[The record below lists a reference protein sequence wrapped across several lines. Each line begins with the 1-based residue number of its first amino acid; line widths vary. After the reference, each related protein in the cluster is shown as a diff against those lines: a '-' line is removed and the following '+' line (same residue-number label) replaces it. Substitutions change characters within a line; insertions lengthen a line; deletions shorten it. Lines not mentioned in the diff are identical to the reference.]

1 MSPDTM
7 VSTNNGSTWSNSS
20 ASSDTI
26 SISEI
31 FNFVKRHDKDY
42 EADSKYPVFFNPKE
56 PSKIVNAD
64 GTPMIMYHGSPEQFT
79 AFDKSKAKAS
89 GTYGRGFYFT
99 NSDSHAK
106 QYGNLYAVY
115 LDVKNPLKQG
125 ESKVTESQIRKF
137 LEAVAQ
143 NEDDYS
149 IENYGTYDVSEI
161 MKKIES
167 RDAFA
172 VIQNVNATAIG
183 DMVEAAKLLASAV
196 LKDDFKTFSIYQEL
210 RIPYRCSI

>member
-1 MSPDTM
+1 MGNSAVFVHHLYCPVRIKGSNQKGIAKLYVTETYEGTKKFYLNKIEMSPDTM

-137 LEAVAQ
+137 LFCSQ
-143 NEDDYS
+143 NRVYLPCE
-149 IENYGTYDVSEI
+149 
-161 MKKIES
+161 
-167 RDAFA
+167 
-172 VIQNVNATAIG
+172 
-183 DMVEAAKLLASAV
+183 
-196 LKDDFKTFSIYQEL
+196 KTHL
-210 RIPYRCSI
+210 